1 VSRGG
6 EEHRITHGGYAAVV
20 TAVGG
25 GLRLLRH
32 EDRDLIRPY
41 EAGEVRPRFRGS
53 LLAPWP
59 NRVVDGRYTF
69 DGATYQ
75 LDITEP
81 ERGHALHGLVCWS
94 RFDLEDRRPSSVT
107 AAHRIVPRTGY
118 PFEVEVRAHYELDEH
133 GLVCT
138 VTAANR
144 GDGPAPFGVG
154 SHPYL
159 LGGPGTVD
167 SWTLE
172 VPVTRVLEVTEG
184 RLVPRGLA
192 DVAGGAFDFAVD
204 RSLEGLEV
212 DHAFT
217 GLRSDADGLAR
228 ARVRGP
234 DGSGVMCTWDPVALP
249 WVQVHTADLAP
260 PEPSRAG
267 LALEPMSCP
276 PDAFN
281 SGVDL
286 RVLAPGGSREDWWR
300 IGAL

>member
-6 EEHRITHGGYAAVV
+6 EEHEISHGGYSAVV

-25 GLRLLRH
+25 GLRLLRYDGR
-32 EDRDLIRPY
+32 ELIRPY
-41 EAGEVRPRFRGS
+41 EHDEVRPRFRGS

-69 DGATYQ
+69 QGTTYQ

-94 RFDLEDRRPSSVT
+94 RFDLVERERSSVT
-107 AAHRIVPRTGY
+107 AVHRVVPRTGY
-118 PFEVEVRAHYELDEH
+118 PFEVEIGAHYALDED
-133 GLVCT
+133 GLRCT
-138 VTAANR
+138 VTAVNT
-144 GDGPAPFGVG
+144 GDRAAPYGVA

-159 LGGPGTVD
+159 LGGAGTVD
-167 SWTLE
+167 DWTLE
-172 VPVTRVLEVTEG
+172 LPVTQVLQVSED
-184 RLVPRGLA
+184 RLLPQGLA
-192 DVAGGAFDFAVD
+192 DVAGGAFDFAAG
-204 RSLEGLEV
+204 RPLRGLEV

-217 GLRSDADGLAR
+217 GLVGDDDGLVR
-228 ARVRGP
+228 ATVRGG
-234 DGSGVMCTWDPVALP
+234 DGHGVRCTWDPVALP

-286 RVLAPGGSREDWWR
+286 RVLPAGGSASDGWR
-300 IGAL
+300 VGAV